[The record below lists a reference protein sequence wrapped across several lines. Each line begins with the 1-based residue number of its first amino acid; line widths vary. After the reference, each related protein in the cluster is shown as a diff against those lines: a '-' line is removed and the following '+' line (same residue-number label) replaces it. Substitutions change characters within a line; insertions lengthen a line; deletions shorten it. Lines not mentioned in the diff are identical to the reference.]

1 MPRKSQIGESF
12 GPVHRNAM
20 PTAPAHTAAMISKVG
35 HLGGAGAGAGAGPA
49 MISKVRHSRG
59 LTPTA
64 ADPKE
69 KLPSES
75 VRGCSEKVLKA
86 SGEPFGVEGLR
97 FGVESFTRNVVS
109 PHLVAERA
117 QVRLEKRMRRKAE
130 DGHEGT
136 VASGFGTREA
146 LRSAFGA
153 SSGTRNRLRWRIPTS
168 GRPST
173 AEGQET

>member
-1 MPRKSQIGESF
+1 
-12 GPVHRNAM
+12 M

-35 HLGGAGAGAGAGPA
+35 
-49 MISKVRHSRG
+49 HSRG

-86 SGEPFGVEGLR
+86 SGEPFRVEGLR
-97 FGVESFTRNVVS
+97 FGVESFTRNVVL

-117 QVRLEKRMRRKAE
+117 QLRLEKRMRRKAE
-130 DGHEGT
+130 DGREGT
-136 VASGFGTREA
+136 VASGFGTRGA

-153 SSGTRNRLRWRIPTS
+153 SSGTRNRPRWRIPTS

-173 AEGQET
+173 ADVQET